1 MKKINTKKIFWLS
14 LIILTQI
21 LICSCGEEIDN
32 IDPSNDLDKINTVDI
47 NKQLIKGKGQTDSL
61 DDEFSQK
68 HLNKNFFEFLDRN
81 PNLDIGVSVYYK
93 DKEKEDLFWSKYNV
107 FEKNEST
114 LYLKK
119 YITNTDLQR
128 DVNIEFN
135 DITTWQNLLVAMYKH
150 PDFYSVSTGN
160 YQIEDKTYKT
170 VQFRNVPPSFLFNYI
185 NKFYLTAYT
194 IKVENLVPN
203 LKVVNTSYPIKMY
216 LMIADIMQQRKDLN
230 EKYVL
235 KKVNELNQYPDIQ
248 NQVIQTAIKDVEQ
261 RLNQFHDITRKLD
274 SKLGKIPKSKNGR
287 RPLYDATPIHAPAE
301 FKNLPASLQN
311 SPIPLANSTNANLEI
326 EDRSTISDTWNSL
339 ALTSWIEP
347 YGFLD
352 QVNKEVSGYIE
363 YLNSNKLE
371 TLEDC
376 MNPAIL
382 TNNSELTMFNTY
394 LEVTKDSGVPVKIE
408 IEYKY
413 PVKNDQLEPIFTAN
427 KFTLF
432 VKNDQFLNTSVEQES
447 REGVNTSELAAANK

>member
-1 MKKINTKKIFWLS
+1 MKKINTKKIIWLS
-14 LIILTQI
+14 LIMLTQM
-21 LICSCGEEIDN
+21 LICSCGDDTDN
-32 IDPSNDLDKINTVDI
+32 VDPSDLDKTKTVDL
-47 NKQLIKGKGQTDSL
+47 NKQLTGKGQTDSEE
-61 DDEFSQK
+61 EFSQK
-68 HLNKNFFEFLDRN
+68 NLNKRFFEFLDRN
-81 PNLDIGVSVYYK
+81 QNLDIGVSVYYK
-93 DKEKEDLFWSKYNV
+93 DKGKEDLFWSKYNV

-114 LYLKK
+114 LFLKK

-150 PDFYSVSTGN
+150 PEFYSVSTGN

-216 LMIADIMQQRKDLN
+216 LMIADIVQQRKDLK
-230 EKYVL
+230 EKFVL
-235 KKVNELNQYPDIQ
+235 KKVNEYNQYPGIQ
-248 NQVIQTAIKDVEQ
+248 NQLIQTAIKDVEQ
-261 RLNQFHDITRKLD
+261 RLNQYHDITRKLD
-274 SKLGKIPKSKNGR
+274 SKLGKIPNSKNGR
-287 RPLYDATPIHAPAE
+287 RPPYDAAPIHAPAE

-326 EDRSTISDTWNSL
+326 EDRSTISNTWNSL

-363 YLNSNKLE
+363 YLNNNKLE
-371 TLEDC
+371 SLEDC

-382 TNNSELTMFNTY
+382 SNNSELTMFNTY

-432 VKNDQFLNTSVEQES
+432 VKNNEDLNKLLDQES
-447 REGVNTSELAAANK
+447 REAVKTSEQVVENK